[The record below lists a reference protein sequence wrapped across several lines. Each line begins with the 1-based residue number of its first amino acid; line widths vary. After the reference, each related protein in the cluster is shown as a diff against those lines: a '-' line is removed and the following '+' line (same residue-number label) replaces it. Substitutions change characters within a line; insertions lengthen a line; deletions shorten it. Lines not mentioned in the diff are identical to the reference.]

1 MRTIKRIII
10 CIVLFA
16 GMVAC
21 NPDSKQGA
29 APDLRRIQDS
39 LTSGNY
45 EVARQLINSKM
56 VTAPDSDT
64 FYRWLSIMNSAWFA
78 EMNTDSMV
86 ATSQRIHQY
95 LLRHQ
100 QESNKVRQL
109 IWAEWLKARGVYFS
123 TVEGL
128 PDSALAYTEQALK
141 MMNGLNDIDD
151 LRLIGLSNRAYF
163 YQQKGVLDMSAD
175 CYLKALEAADSMG
188 KSEQA
193 KPALMLGISTVYTFM
208 GDYINS
214 AVWWEKTRELLPK
227 MVKADQFIYY
237 NNRGNDYYFQQQYPE
252 ARDCFNQA
260 SKIVKDDEGKA
271 WDYYMALA
279 NLGEVYVCLERADSA
294 RMMIEQADSFF
305 RKVDFTP
312 SLYYIETSKIE
323 LEVLEGHTDRA
334 MQMIRNSQI
343 TAPSVSAKVLRLK
356 AIEQVMKLTDN
367 YREAYNVSEQIHTLN
382 DSIQANNVRMQF
394 SSRLLGYEHDKR
406 LMEQRLTLE
415 KAKEGS
421 RLAWALNGLVMIVA
435 ILLFCLFIIYRRRQQ
450 IQRLLAHQQITALRM
465 ENIRNR
471 ITPHF
476 IYNAL
481 THETLAQL
489 EGRKVDLGTLTQL
502 LRKGVEQADMM
513 QATLAEELAFID
525 YYVEIEGRQIGPDF
539 HFYKDISTD
548 VDTKTVILPAMIVQ
562 VFVENALKHGLRT
575 KKCPPHLP
583 EGQRKLTIRI
593 SRIEESTL
601 IEVIDN
607 GQGLQQPVNK
617 GGIGIQLIRQ
627 TIELLNERNENRIA
641 FGVGN
646 WQENG
651 ESGCRSWIKLPD
663 HYNYD
668 FKLQTNK

>member
-1 MRTIKRIII
+1 MRTIGRILVE
-10 CIVLFA
+10 IVFLG

-21 NPDSKQGA
+21 GSRSQQEINMDIKS
-29 APDLRRIQDS
+29 IQDS
-39 LTSGNY
+39 LNAGNY
-45 EVARQLINSKM
+45 ESAKLLIAKHLAE
-56 VTAPDSDT
+56 TPDSDT
-64 FYRWLSIMNSAWFA
+64 YYRWLLVQNSAWFA

-141 MMNGLNDIDD
+141 MMNDLNDIDD

-214 AVWWEKTRELLPK
+214 AVWWEKTRGLLPK

-356 AIEQVMKLTDN
+356 AVEQVMKLTDN

-421 RLAWALNGLVMIVA
+421 RLAWVLNGLVMIVA

-575 KKCPPHLP
+575 KKCPPP
-583 EGQRKLTIRI
+583 
-593 SRIEESTL
+593 
-601 IEVIDN
+601 
-607 GQGLQQPVNK
+607 P
-617 GGIGIQLIRQ
+617 
-627 TIELLNERNENRIA
+627 
-641 FGVGN
+641 
-646 WQENG
+646 
-651 ESGCRSWIKLPD
+651 P
-663 HYNYD
+663 
-668 FKLQTNK
+668 